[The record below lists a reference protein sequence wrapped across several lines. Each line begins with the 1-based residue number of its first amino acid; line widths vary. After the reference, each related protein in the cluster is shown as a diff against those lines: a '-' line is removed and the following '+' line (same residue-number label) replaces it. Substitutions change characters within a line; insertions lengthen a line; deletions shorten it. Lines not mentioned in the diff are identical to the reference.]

1 MNIPIVS
8 NCLLITISP
17 PINVLKGPDGF
28 IPFGPLLLSA
38 PVIHCFHETQ
48 HLPVLSKGKTSFQV
62 VCRDLHIAVF
72 FVQDF
77 DHAVVPEGGE
87 AKFSAAFQA
96 EGNVFDIRGQTVGQG
111 HVTGSRKFAGRF
123 FKGLFFNEA
132 VDDGVS
138 L

>member
-1 MNIPIVS
+1 MHQ
-8 NCLLITISP
+8 
-17 PINVLKGPDGF
+17 KGPDGF
-28 IPFGPLLLSA
+28 IPFGPLLLSTY
-38 PVIHCFHETQ
+38 IIRCFHATQ
-48 HLPVLSKGKTSFQV
+48 HPLVLSKGKTSFQV
-62 VCRDLHIAVF
+62 VCRDLHVAVF
-72 FVQDF
+72 LVQDF

-87 AKFSAAFQA
+87 AEFSAAFQA
-96 EGNVFDIRGQTVGQG
+96 EGNVFDVRGQTVGQG